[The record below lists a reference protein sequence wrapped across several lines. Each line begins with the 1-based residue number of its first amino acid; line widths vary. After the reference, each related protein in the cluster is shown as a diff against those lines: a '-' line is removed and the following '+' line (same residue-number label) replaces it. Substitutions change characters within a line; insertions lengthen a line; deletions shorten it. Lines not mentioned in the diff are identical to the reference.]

1 MAKTKKKNRHGL
13 KQIPRQIPVI
23 REEDTAQAQ
32 EVLAHHH
39 EIAAELRKK
48 FGRDQA
54 QSALAEINNLSEA
67 AQLALLKALA
77 QEHEG
82 DAADIALALNEL
94 SSLENVRKE
103 ARRALIQMRQAGIYP
118 QWRVPAYQTSPYQ
131 IVDDSKRPPVIDP
144 FLDFDHN
151 DDFDDDDSFNDEKE
165 YAIDIH
171 GLSPTEVVEVFIR
184 YWSRRKYRSTYSLLA
199 EQGSLRANLSID
211 EWATPRVAWAEIAKS
226 EESQIDY
233 IQEIEPE
240 ASDFQLFDVT
250 VPDDSTST
258 RIVEVAWSIV
268 LEDTPDSEAV
278 PEFPQTL
285 LAYPTA
291 GRHWFWSKY
300 LLEQQEDENWRI
312 SSVID
317 EGKNTLNMSTEEL
330 QQRLQESKAFFA
342 EVIQDLSYYYD
353 EGLAHPS
360 SHTSHVVPLISY
372 YAALATKLPQDRALL
387 EEATT
392 NMIRIK
398 LYERA
403 IAYLAVIAEH
413 FPTDKVYTLNRLAIA
428 QRQFSNLLF
437 DVMNDEDGDRFE
449 ELAKATLH
457 ESLEIENNFEA
468 HILLSEL
475 LTEDLKDHLDEA
487 RDQLIQAKALS
498 RGQADEATIEI
509 HFGKIDMEEEQFED
523 ALPHFQHA
531 TELDPTSATA
541 WFNAAEA
548 YHELENDE
556 EAEKC
561 YRRAIEL
568 QPNNQNFYIRLSS
581 LYKNTRQPEQAI
593 EVLQEGL
600 SANPDA
606 SDLQLYLMSVY
617 LDTNNLD
624 QVRTHLEEFAQK
636 NPDAPLLQGIR
647 AMLNMHEHLL
657 AVESAPAPTPV
668 SVQARPAALP
678 RNRMENPKPK
688 HKKKRKR

>member
-13 KQIPRQIPVI
+13 KQIPKQIPVI

-39 EIAAELRKK
+39 EIASELRKK

-54 QSALAEINNLSEA
+54 QSALAEINNLPEA

-77 QEHEG
+77 QEREG

-103 ARRALIQMRQAGIYP
+103 ARRALIQMRLAGIYP
-118 QWRVPAYQTSPYQ
+118 QWRVPVYQTSPYQ
-131 IVDDSKRPPVIDP
+131 AVDDSKRSPVIDP
-144 FLDFDHN
+144 YPDFDDD
-151 DDFDDDDSFNDEKE
+151 DDFDDDAPFNDEKE

-171 GLSPTEVVEVFIR
+171 GLSATEVVEVFIR
-184 YWSRRKYRSTYSLLA
+184 YWSRHKYRSTYSLLS

-211 EWATPRVAWAEIAKS
+211 EWATPRMAWAEIAKP

-233 IQEIEPE
+233 LQEIEPE
-240 ASDFQLFDVT
+240 ASDFQLFDVA
-250 VPDDSTST
+250 VPDDTTST
-258 RIVEVAWSIV
+258 RVVEVAWSIV
-268 LEDTPDSEAV
+268 LEDTPESEAA

-285 LAYPTA
+285 LAYPTT

-342 EVIQDLSYYYD
+342 EVIQYLSYYYN
-353 EGLAHPS
+353 EGFARSS

-372 YAALATKLPQDRALL
+372 YAALATKTPQDRTLL

-392 NMIRIK
+392 NMIRLK

-403 IAYLAVIAEH
+403 MAYLAVIAEH
-413 FPTDKVYTLNRLAIA
+413 FPNDKVYTLNRLAIV
-428 QRQFSNLLF
+428 QRQFSILQF
-437 DVMNDEDGDRFE
+437 DEMNDEDGDRFE

-457 ESLEIENNFEA
+457 ESLEIEDNFEA

-487 RDQLIQAKALS
+487 KDQLIQARAVS
-498 RGQADEATIEI
+498 RGPADEATIEI

-523 ALPHFQHA
+523 ALPHFQRA
-531 TELDPTSATA
+531 IELDPTSATA
-541 WFNAAEA
+541 WFNVAEA
-548 YHELENDE
+548 YHELENAE

-581 LYKNTRQPEQAI
+581 LYNHTHRLDQAI

-600 SANPDA
+600 NANPDA
-606 SDLQLYLMSVY
+606 SDLQLHLMSAY
-617 LDTNNLD
+617 LDTHNFE
-624 QVRTHLEEFAQK
+624 QVRIYLEEFAQK

-647 AMLNMHEHLL
+647 AMLDMHERLL
-657 AVESAPAPTPV
+657 AIESAPDPTPV
-668 SVQARPAALP
+668 SVPARSTTPP
-678 RNRMENPKPK
+678 RNRMEQPKPK
-688 HKKKRKR
+688 RKKKKRR